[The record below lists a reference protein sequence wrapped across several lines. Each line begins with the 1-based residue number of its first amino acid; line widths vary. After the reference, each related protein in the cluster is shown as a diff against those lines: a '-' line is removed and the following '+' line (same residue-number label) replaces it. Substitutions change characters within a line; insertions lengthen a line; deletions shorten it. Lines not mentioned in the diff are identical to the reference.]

1 MALAT
6 TMTEK
11 GAAYFFEPESADSD
25 ESLSETESS
34 GANEQSDDDLD
45 KMLRESVLPVA
56 VDAHPIDMG
65 TEDEEYIFP
74 MSDYLELT
82 DEQISTLT
90 QDEIRIA
97 INEIYARH
105 GYIFKDNDLK
115 TYFESKSWYHGTV
128 EPENFQE
135 SVLNVWEKE
144 NIRKLAAAR
153 N

>member
-1 MALAT
+1 
-6 TMTEK
+6 
-11 GAAYFFEPESADSD
+11 
-25 ESLSETESS
+25 
-34 GANEQSDDDLD
+34 
-45 KMLRESVLPVA
+45 
-56 VDAHPIDMG
+56 
-65 TEDEEYIFP
+65 